1 MVKYFTIIV
10 LGGLFFA
17 SSCKQAET
25 AKQGTSKDENSVK
38 VTYPQ
43 LFQDVLDAHGG
54 IDAWNGMGTLQY
66 DMVKEEGNETQLI
79 DLRNRKVNLHTDKWE
94 LGFDGKEVWVKP
106 DMETFGRNSAR
117 FYHNLMFYFY
127 AMPYV
132 LADPGVNYEVLE
144 EMEIGGEKLLPIST
158 SFNSG
163 VGDAPE
169 DEYILLVDP
178 ETKRLEILLY
188 TVTYF
193 SKAKGKKYNALV
205 YDEYTT
211 VDGLLFPTV
220 LKGYK
225 YEDGV
230 LGDERYTRNFE
241 NISVSKD
248 QPDQSLFEMPEGAVI
263 DSLK

>member
-1 MVKYFTIIV
+1 MSKHITIIA
-10 LGGLFFA
+10 LCAFFFL
-17 SSCKQAET
+17 SSCNQAET
-25 AKQGTSKDENSVK
+25 AKQEISKDEPSVK
-38 VTYPQ
+38 VTYPK

-54 IDAWNGMGTLQY
+54 IDAWNSMGALQY

-79 DLRNRKVNLHTDKWE
+79 DLRNRKVYLHTDKWE

-132 LADPGVNYEVLE
+132 LADPGVNYDLGE
-144 EMEIGGEKLLPIST
+144 EMEIGGVKLLPIST
-158 SFNSG
+158 SFDSG

-178 ETKRLEILLY
+178 QTKRLKILLY

-193 SKAKGKKYNALV
+193 SKAKGKKFNALV
-205 YDEYTT
+205 YDDYVT

-220 LKGYK
+220 LKGYE

-230 LGDERYTRNFE
+230 LGGERYTRVFE
-241 NISVSKD
+241 NISVSQD
-248 QPDQSLFEMPEGAVI
+248 QPKQTLFEIPAGAVI